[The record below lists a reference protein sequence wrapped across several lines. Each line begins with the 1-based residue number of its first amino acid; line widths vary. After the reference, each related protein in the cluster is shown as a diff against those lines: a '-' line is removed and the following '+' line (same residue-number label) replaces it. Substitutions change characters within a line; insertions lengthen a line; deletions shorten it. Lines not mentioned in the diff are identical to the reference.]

1 MDIILE
7 LKNKFFQTFNEDIE
21 SLYFSPG
28 RINLIGEHIDYN
40 GGLVLPVTI
49 SLGLYAGVKRNNS
62 SIVRI
67 ISYPFYDKEILELN
81 LKKLEYDVPSFLV
94 YLKGII
100 LVLEKKYH
108 ISLRTGFDICII
120 STLPPSSGLSSSA
133 ALELLFIHIIDEYY
147 HLSLKEKEKIEIAV
161 EAEHEYAKVNCGIM
175 DQASVEL
182 GKINKAL
189 LLNTSNLNYKY
200 IPLNLDK
207 ETLVIINTNKPRALV
222 NSKYNERRE
231 ECKQAL
237 DILHSFNKKSNLCD
251 YGLDELEKHKD
262 SLTEVLY
269 KRAHHVISE
278 NLRVKASVKALE
290 NNDYLT
296 LGALLKESHL
306 SLKNDYEVTG
316 EELDLIYYSL
326 INLPKVLGIRMTGAG
341 FGGCLIA
348 IFNTKDKE
356 EISSIIKNVNEKY
369 YSKTGLNLDYY
380 IVKISCGT
388 CKLVGDKNVN

>member
-108 ISLRTGFDICII
+108 ISLKMGFDICII

-189 LLNTSNLNYKY
+189 LLNTSNLNYEY

-207 ETLVIINTNKPRALV
+207 ETFKSTYTDLKQMAEGDVKNDYNAKKAKALVDLVENNESLKKEEFKDLNLFNDGFLDNYFEEMTQRNNLEYQERIQQMIDDINTNT
-222 NSKYNERRE
+222 
-231 ECKQAL
+231 
-237 DILHSFNKKSNLCD
+237 FNDFS
-251 YGLDELEKHKD
+251 
-262 SLTEVLY
+262 
-269 KRAHHVISE
+269 
-278 NLRVKASVKALE
+278 
-290 NNDYLT
+290 
-296 LGALLKESHL
+296 SH
-306 SLKNDYEVTG
+306 N
-316 EELDLIYYSL
+316 
-326 INLPKVLGIRMTGAG
+326 
-341 FGGCLIA
+341 
-348 IFNTKDKE
+348 IF
-356 EISSIIKNVNEKY
+356 
-369 YSKTGLNLDYY
+369 
-380 IVKISCGT
+380 
-388 CKLVGDKNVN
+388 